1 MLFTYSII
9 IPHFNDLIHLKK
21 LVSTIPVRGDIEIII
36 IDDNS
41 DAFPNI
47 NTFPNRNIQILL
59 NNSGIQSAGACR
71 NIGLKKATGKWLLF
85 ADSDDYFTENSFEI
99 LDKYSRGKSDVVYF
113 SPLSIINGTV
123 LSSKRHIPYKL
134 LVNLFITDKD
144 SSINYLSDVPW
155 SKLISRSLVLQN
167 LIFFEEVFA
176 ANDVIFSLLV
186 GLKAKKINAV
196 DEAIY
201 CVTERI
207 DSLTM
212 LRNKKTIRCR
222 FEVIMRKNIILYQN
236 NLMGYQKSLY
246 SIIKEY
252 FCVLHIADFLGFLKL
267 IVFRR
272 NVLFPKTFKGYILRP
287 SLLMA
292 RLLNRNK
299 NQ

>member
-1 MLFTYSII
+1 MDYLYSII
-9 IPHFNDLIHLKK
+9 IPHFNDFERLKK
-21 LVSTIPVRGDIEIII
+21 LISTIPARDNIEVII

-41 DAFPNI
+41 Q
-47 NTFPNRNIQILL
+47 TFPDINSFPDRKIKILL
-59 NNSGIQSAGACR
+59 NDSGVQSAGACR
-71 NIGLKKATGKWLLF
+71 NIGLKKAKGKWLLF

-123 LSSKRHIPYKL
+123 ISSKRHIPYKS

-144 SSINYLSDVPW
+144 FSINYLSDVPW
-155 SKLISRSLVLQN
+155 SKLISRRLVLQN

-186 GLKAKKINAV
+186 GLKAKSINAV
-196 DEAIY
+196 DEPIY

-207 DSLTM
+207 NSLTM
-212 LRNKKTIRCR
+212 LRDKKTIRCR
-222 FEVIMRKNIILYQN
+222 FEVIMRKNTILYHN
-236 NLMGYQKSLY
+236 NLMRYQKSLY
-246 SIIKEY
+246 SIVKEY
-252 FCVLHIADFLGFLKL
+252 YCVLHIADFLVFLKI